1 MRAVQEKDFQMNT
14 TNDSNF
20 DEPRAS
26 RSTAAWP
33 VVLGIGF
40 LGLCGAAVYQGMQT
54 QELRQELAAAR
65 QDSIALR
72 NQLSTSGS
80 DLANELRTVKE
91 SISQEL
97 DSTKTNVDRFRATAI
112 KHADTLAQKQSE
124 QSRQLAEQLGA
135 VKESTAVAANRLDG
149 ITNEVGTTKTALDAT
164 KTELAGTKTDLDA
177 TKTDLQRV
185 RGDMGMMSGLV
196 ATNSK
201 DIQFLRELGDRN
213 IYEFTIDKK
222 AGMQKVGDIQLALRK
237 ADVKRNRFT
246 VDVLAD
252 DKTVQKKDKTTN
264 EPVQFYTS
272 KSRQVYEVV
281 VNRVD
286 KDRITGYLATP
297 KVNVTRASK

>member
-1 MRAVQEKDFQMNT
+1 MNT
-14 TNDSNF
+14 TNDDNF
-20 DEPRAS
+20 DQPRTN

-33 VVLGIGF
+33 VILGVGF
-40 LGLCGAAVYQGMQT
+40 LGLCGAAVYQNMQT
-54 QELRQELAAAR
+54 QDLRRELVAAR
-65 QDSIALR
+65 QESTTLR
-72 NQLSTSGS
+72 NQLTTSGS
-80 DLANELRTVKE
+80 DVANELRAVKE

-112 KHADTLAQKQSE
+112 KHADTLARKQTE
-124 QSRQLAEQLGA
+124 QSQQLAAQLGA
-135 VKESTAVAANRLDG
+135 VKESNAVAANRIDG
-149 ITNEVGTTKTALDAT
+149 IATEFGTAKTDINAT

-177 TKTDLQRV
+177 TKSDLQRV

-222 AGMQKVGDIQLALRK
+222 SGMQKVGDIQIALRK

-252 DKTVQKKDKTTN
+252 DKTVQKRDKTTN

-286 KDRITGYLATP
+286 KDRIVGYLATP
-297 KVNVTRASK
+297 KVSVTRAAN

>member
-1 MRAVQEKDFQMNT
+1 MNT

-20 DEPRAS
+20 DQPRGS
-26 RSTAAWP
+26 RAMAAWP

-54 QELRQELAAAR
+54 QELRHELATAK
-65 QDSIALR
+65 QESSALR
-72 NQLSTSGS
+72 NQLSTAGT

-91 SISQEL
+91 SVSQEL
-97 DSTKTNVDRFRATAI
+97 DSTKTNVDRFRTTAI
-112 KHADTLAQKQSE
+112 NHADSLAKKQTE
-124 QSRQLAEQLGA
+124 QARQLAEQLGA
-135 VKESTAVAANRLDG
+135 VKESSAVAANRIDG
-149 ITNEVGTTKTALDAT
+149 ITTEVGTTKTDLDAT
-164 KTELAGTKTDLDA
+164 KTELAGTKTELDA

-185 RGDMGMMSGLV
+185 RGDMGMVSGLV

-213 IYEFTIDKK
+213 IYEFTVDKK
-222 AGMQKVGDIQLALRK
+222 SGMQKVGDVQLALRK

-246 VDVLAD
+246 FDVLAD
-252 DKTVQKKDKTTN
+252 DKTIQKKDKTTN

-297 KVNVTRASK
+297 KVAVTRAAR